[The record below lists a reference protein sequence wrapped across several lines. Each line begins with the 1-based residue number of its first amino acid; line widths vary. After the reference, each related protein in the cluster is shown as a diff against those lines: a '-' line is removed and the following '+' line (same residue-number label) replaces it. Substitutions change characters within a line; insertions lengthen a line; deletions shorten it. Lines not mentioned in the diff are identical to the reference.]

1 MEPDFNFD
9 RVIERYG
16 TDSIKWDTQ
25 GRDIIPMWVADMDF
39 ESPREVQDAIIER
52 AGHAIYGYTVES
64 AGLKRAVVD
73 WLSRRH
79 NWTIDQDWIAF
90 APGVVPG
97 IRVLLD
103 ILTSPGDKVIV
114 QSPVYPPFFWVT
126 RESGCTVLNNQLIYE
141 NNRYTMDFADLEEK
155 AKDPQTTALV
165 LCSPHNPVGRVWTK
179 DELATLGNIC
189 REHGVFIISDEIHS
203 DLVYKDYKHTPLASI
218 SDTLRDITFTC
229 ISPSKTFNLAGL
241 KTAFVI
247 IPDPEVMER
256 YEASPLP
263 KQATVFGGIAAEVAY
278 SQGERWL
285 GALLDYIE
293 GNRQYLKTY
302 LRENIPQIVDVE
314 NEGLYL
320 VWLDCREL
328 GLDAEGLERFMLDKA
343 GLWVNQGYTFGSG
356 GEGFVRMN
364 LGCPRSILEK
374 GLARLH
380 KAVNDLRRAM

>member
-1 MEPDFNFD
+1 M
-9 RVIERYG
+9 
-16 TDSIKWDTQ
+16 
-25 GRDIIPMWVADMDF
+25 
-39 ESPREVQDAIIER
+39 
-52 AGHAIYGYTVES
+52 
-64 AGLKRAVVD
+64 
-73 WLSRRH
+73 
-79 NWTIDQDWIAF
+79 
-90 APGVVPG
+90 
-97 IRVLLD
+97 
-103 ILTSPGDKVIV
+103 
-114 QSPVYPPFFWVT
+114 
-126 RESGCTVLNNQLIYE
+126 
-141 NNRYTMDFADLEEK
+141 
-155 AKDPQTTALV
+155 
-165 LCSPHNPVGRVWTK
+165 
-179 DELATLGNIC
+179 
-189 REHGVFIISDEIHS
+189 
-203 DLVYKDYKHTPLASI
+203 
-218 SDTLRDITFTC
+218 
-229 ISPSKTFNLAGL
+229 
-241 KTAFVI
+241 I

>member
-1 MEPDFNFD
+1 M
-9 RVIERYG
+9 
-16 TDSIKWDTQ
+16 
-25 GRDIIPMWVADMDF
+25 
-39 ESPREVQDAIIER
+39 
-52 AGHAIYGYTVES
+52 
-64 AGLKRAVVD
+64 
-73 WLSRRH
+73 
-79 NWTIDQDWIAF
+79 
-90 APGVVPG
+90 
-97 IRVLLD
+97 
-103 ILTSPGDKVIV
+103 
-114 QSPVYPPFFWVT
+114 T

-328 GLDAEGLERFMLDKA
+328 GLDAEGWNALCWTR
-343 GLWVNQGYTFGSG
+343 
-356 GEGFVRMN
+356 
-364 LGCPRSILEK
+364 LGCGLTRATPSEAVEK
-374 GLARLH
+374 GSSE
-380 KAVNDLRRAM
+380 